1 MSRVLFQKLILVLA
15 AVGAAFPAWADSLKG
30 RVTDEKGEPLELA
43 VVSLNDII
51 WTTSDRNGEYSFTN
65 LKSGE
70 YVFSVSLLGYDELS
84 GKVKVLGDTRK
95 DFSLKD
101 LSLDLAG
108 VTVTATR
115 EALGSKSTI
124 GEEAIKHIQPKS
136 VSDLLQLVPG
146 NLSKNPNLNALSQAA
161 VREIDENA
169 NNSLGTSVIVDGA
182 PLSNDANLQAVAST
196 RFGASSGMQSDGMG
210 DQTTAGGGVDL
221 RTISAGAVE
230 AIEVITGIPSAEYGN
245 LTSGVMI
252 VKTKAGKT
260 PWEFK
265 AQADPNSKLA
275 YVGKGFALK
284 KGGALNFSA
293 DYSQSFADPRKR
305 YLGYDRITAAYGFSK
320 AWGKASLHVK
330 GSFYSNVNT
339 RRTDPQLEE
348 QDITFTNINRGV
360 RLSLHGNYTPNG
372 KVLTSLDYNLS
383 SSVSFMD
390 DIHKSKVW
398 SPDGAYT
405 DTKENGI
412 HAAVQKTKPYYAE
425 YSLQGLP
432 VNLFAQLVGG
442 RYIGLGSSGFSK
454 IRLGVEYSLDG
465 NYGKGFTYDLENPP
479 QSSGSQTL
487 RQRSY
492 KDIPSL
498 NTLSAFLTDKIH
510 WDMPGGLTAKAEA
523 GIRVSNLFLDPST
536 GTGRKGYFVAEPRV
550 NASLSILTPRNN
562 SVFSDLSINGGFGI
576 SNKMP
581 TLLYLYPEPAYYDYV
596 SLNRYTDD
604 PAGRFAALTTVVVD
618 DTSNPSLVPAHSV
631 KKEIGLSWK
640 TKPVSG
646 FVTLFHENHSH
657 EFGFDSQLVWGKYY
671 RFFVEDG
678 GTDARLEGDNLTYM
692 LGGERKTATKELL
705 TEYATWSRA
714 ANNTHS
720 VKYGIEYGLDFGT
733 IRPLRTSIQI
743 NGAWFHIDRSSE
755 TPHTSY
761 ISRTYDYAPVRPAGS
776 GTIRD
781 RFNTTFRFITH
792 IPEVKM
798 VVTTSVQVVWLDA
811 ARSVYNGADGQPL
824 AHPYSYQGR
833 EWLAIDPLGY
843 YDLDGKYTT
852 WDAATMNSD
861 PALVTMLDRNFL
873 YAFETDRVEP
883 WAMLN
888 IRLTKEIGK
897 NAELSFTANNVTN
910 ATKYHVNPFSYSKT
924 QLYPSI
930 YFGAEI
936 KIKL

>member
-1 MSRVLFQKLILVLA
+1 M
-15 AVGAAFPAWADSLKG
+15 KG
-30 RVTDEKGEPLELA
+30 RVTDEKGQPLELA
-43 VVSLNDII
+43 VVSLNDMV
-51 WTTSDRNGEYSFTN
+51 WTTSDVNGEYVFAN

-70 YVFSVSLLGYDELS
+70 YTFVVSLLGYDDLS
-84 GKVKVLGDTRK
+84 GKVTVRGDTRK

-101 LSLDLAG
+101 LSLELSG

-146 NLSKNPNLNALSQAA
+146 NLSKNPNLNTLSQAS

-230 AIEVITGIPSAEYGN
+230 TIEVITGIPSAEYGN
-245 LTSGVMI
+245 LTSGVLI

-284 KGGALNFSA
+284 KGGAFNFSA

-305 YLGYDRITAAYGFSK
+305 YLGYDRITGAFGFSK
-320 AWGKASLHVK
+320 AWGKASLHLK
-330 GSFYSNVNT
+330 GSLYSNVNT

-360 RLSLHGNYTPNG
+360 RFSMYGNYNPNG
-372 KVLTSLDYNLS
+372 KILTSLDYNVS
-383 SSVSFMD
+383 SSLSFMD
-390 DIHKSKVW
+390 DIHRSKVW

-405 DTKENGI
+405 DTKEDGI
-412 HAAVQKTKPYYAE
+412 HTAVQKTKPYYAE

-432 VNLFAQLVGG
+432 VNLFAQLVAG
-442 RYIGLGSSGFSK
+442 RYIGFRSSGFSK
-454 IRLGVEYSLDG
+454 IRLGLEYTLDG
-465 NYGKGFTYDLENPP
+465 NYGKGFIYDLENPP

-492 KDIPSL
+492 KEIPSL
-498 NTLSAFLTDKIH
+498 NTLSAFLTDKIQ
-510 WDMPGGLTAKAEA
+510 WDAPGGLTAKAEA
-523 GIRVSNLFLDPST
+523 GIRVSNLFLDPSV

-562 SVFSDLSINGGFGI
+562 SVFSDLSVNGGFGI

-604 PAGRFAALTTVVVD
+604 PSGRFAALTTVVID
-618 DTSNPSLVPAHSV
+618 NTSNESLLPAHSV

-646 FVTLFHENHSH
+646 FATFFHENHSN

-671 RFFVEDG
+671 RFAVEDG
-678 GTDARLEGDNLTYM
+678 GTDIRLEGDQLSY
-692 LGGERKTATKELL
+692 LLDGERKIAGKELL
-705 TEYATWSRA
+705 TEYATWSKA

-720 VKYGIEYGLDFGT
+720 VKYGVEYGLDFGT
-733 IRPLRTSIQI
+733 IRPLRTSLQI
-743 NGAWFHIDRSSE
+743 NGAWFHIARNYE
-755 TPHTSY
+755 TPRTTY
-761 ISRTYDYAPVRPAGS
+761 VSRTYDYAPVRPAGS
-776 GTIRD
+776 GSIRD

-811 ARSVYNGADGQPL
+811 SRSVYNGPDGQPL
-824 AHPYSYQGR
+824 VHPYSYQGR
-833 EWLAIDPLGY
+833 EWLAVDPLGY
-843 YDLDGKYTT
+843 YDLNGNYTV
-852 WDAATMNSD
+852 WDSATMNED
-861 PALVTMLDRNFL
+861 PALLTMIDRNFV
-873 YAFETDRVEP
+873 YAFETDRIEP

-888 IRLTKEIGK
+888 IRLTKEIGRK
-897 NAELSFTANNVTN
+897 AELSFTANNLTN
-910 ATKYHVNPFSYSKT
+910 SIKYHVNPLSYSKT